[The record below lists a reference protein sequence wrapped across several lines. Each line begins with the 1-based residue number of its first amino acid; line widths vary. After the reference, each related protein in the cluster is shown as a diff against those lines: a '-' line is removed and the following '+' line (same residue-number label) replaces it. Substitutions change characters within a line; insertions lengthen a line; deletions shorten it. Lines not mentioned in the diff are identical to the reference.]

1 MNPLSQ
7 ALTLF
12 PSYVRADADIAYAA
26 ENIVDGAMYNSGQS
40 CCAVE
45 RVYVHESV
53 YDAFVEKCVE
63 VVKVIIISLRVDDE
77 MFQGVSL
84 NFLNYV
90 CILFK
95 GV

>member
-1 MNPLSQ
+1 MNLKNNPLMN
-7 ALTLF
+7 TLYPF
-12 PSYVRADADIAYAA
+12 LLLSYVRADADINFAA

-63 VVKVIIISLRVDDE
+63 VVKVKKKDKRVD
-77 MFQGVSL
+77 S
-84 NFLNYV
+84 
-90 CILFK
+90 
-95 GV
+95 